1 MKEKEINYKIYKVSF
16 EYLEFDSRYS
26 YYAKAIYKRKKRVFK
41 FYFAN
46 NNSYIQMLTDFGWI
60 SIAETDDIIDFNNMI
75 IGTILSS
82 HTKTYAEKKFK
93 ENMNMFFEGCKNFVD
108 FLYA

>member
-1 MKEKEINYKIYKVSF
+1 MKEQVTNFKIYKVSF

-26 YYAKAIYKRKKRVFK
+26 YYAKAIYKKKKRIFK
-41 FYFAN
+41 FYFSN
-46 NNSYIQMLTDFGWI
+46 VGSDIQMLTNVGWV
-60 SIAETDDIIDFNNMI
+60 SIADTNDVIDFNNII
-75 IGTILSS
+75 IGSILSS